1 MFAFAGVLLP
11 PVQIMNAQQKP
22 NVVFIMADD
31 LGWNDLGVNG
41 SDYYETPNID
51 RLASQG
57 MMFSNAYSSAA
68 NSAPSRACLMSG
80 MYTPRHGIFTV
91 GTSERGDKNKRK
103 LIPIRNTEDLRADF
117 VTMSEALQKNGYRCG
132 HIGKWHLGDDADGTG
147 PLSQGFVLNIAGG
160 RAGTPYSYF
169 YPYCNQKGDCHVG
182 LEKGK
187 PEEYLTDRLTDEA
200 IQFMKESAGKQ
211 PFFLYMAHH
220 AVHVP
225 LTAPKELI
233 AKYEKKY
240 KGKYHTNPVYAA
252 MIESL
257 DQSVGKIC
265 VAIDSLGLTE
275 NTIILFNSDNGGSE
289 PITDNFMLRGG
300 KGNPYEGGIRVPL
313 IIKWQGKVKAGTTS
327 ECPVTNVDFYPT
339 LLSLAGGSPDSS
351 LDGVNITPV
360 LTDHS
365 KNIRRDLFWHFP
377 AYLESNKK
385 DGPDFRATPYSIIR
399 SADWKL
405 IYYYESGKTEL
416 FNLAR
421 DTREE
426 NNLVKEKPKVANEL
440 ENKLKT
446 WLSETHAPI
455 PTKPNPDYKN

>member
-31 LGWNDLGVNG
+31 LGWNDLGVTG

-80 MYTPRHGIFTV
+80 VYTPRHGVFTV

-103 LIPIRNTEDLRADF
+103 LIPIHNTEDLRADF
-117 VTMSEALQKNGYRCG
+117 VTMSEALQKSGYRCG

-211 PFFLYMAHH
+211 PFFLYLSHH

-225 LTAPKELI
+225 LKAPKELI
-233 AKYEKKY
+233 AKYEK
-240 KGKYHTNPVYAA
+240 NP
-252 MIESL
+252 
-257 DQSVGKIC
+257 
-265 VAIDSLGLTE
+265 
-275 NTIILFNSDNGGSE
+275 
-289 PITDNFMLRGG
+289 RG
-300 KGNPYEGGIRVPL
+300 
-313 IIKWQGKVKAGTTS
+313 
-327 ECPVTNVDFYPT
+327 
-339 LLSLAGGSPDSS
+339 
-351 LDGVNITPV
+351 NITP
-360 LTDHS
+360 
-365 KNIRRDLFWHFP
+365 ILFTQP
-377 AYLESNKK
+377 
-385 DGPDFRATPYSIIR
+385 
-399 SADWKL
+399 
-405 IYYYESGKTEL
+405 
-416 FNLAR
+416 
-421 DTREE
+421 
-426 NNLVKEKPKVANEL
+426 
-440 ENKLKT
+440 
-446 WLSETHAPI
+446 
-455 PTKPNPDYKN
+455 